1 MAKKQTYGNESITS
15 LKGADRVRLRP
26 AVIFGSDGIDGCQ
39 HSIFEIL
46 SNSIDEAR
54 QGFGKE
60 ITITR
65 FLDHSVQV
73 EDHGRGIPVD
83 YNNKEQRYNWELVF
97 CEMYAGG
104 KYNNDSGESY
114 EYSLGLNGLGLCA
127 TQYASEYMDV
137 DIRRDGC
144 RYTLHFE
151 RGENVGGLQKEPYAK
166 KGTGSLIKWKPDLQ
180 VFTDI
185 DVSLEYY
192 LDILKRQAVVNAGI
206 TFHLKNEVA
215 PGKFETTDFCYE
227 NGILDHARELVGED
241 ALTPVQFW
249 QSEKKVR
256 DRADMA
262 LYNVKINVAA
272 AFSNRVHVT
281 EYYHNSSWLEHG
293 GAPDKAV
300 RNAFVYQ
307 IDAYLKQNNKYNK
320 NESKITFQDV
330 EDCLVIVIS
339 SFSTQTSYEN
349 QTKKA
354 ITNKGIQ
361 EAMVEML
368 RHNLEVYFIENPLDA
383 EKIAGQVLVNK
394 RSRED
399 AEKTRLNLKGKLTAK
414 MDITG
419 RVAKFVDCRSKDVK
433 EREIFIVEGDSAL
446 GSVKQARD
454 PNFQAVMPIRGKI
467 LNCLKADYDKIFKSE
482 IITDL
487 IKVLGCGVQ
496 VKSKANK
503 SIGAF
508 DMDNLR
514 WSKIILCTDADVDGF
529 HHGADHALP
538 PDPGPHREQ
547 QGVHRR
553 VAPVRNHQQ
562 GQDLLCLQRAGEGAV
577 PPGAGGP
584 EVHHP
589 AQQGPGRERPR
600 HDEPDHHEPQDPAA
614 HPGKARGHPAGGPD
628 VRRAA
633 GGQPERPQ
641 GLHRP
646 ARQRVP
652 GRLGRVL
659 REGGRNHA
667 KKETA
672 APRGQGPQDA
682 GLYRRGGGDCPAG
695 HQRHPAPELYALRHE
710 RHHVPGHPGD

>member
-1 MAKKQTYGNESITS
+1 MAKKQTYGNDSITS

-26 AVIFGSDGIDGCQ
+26 GVIFGSDGIDGCQ

-54 QGFGKE
+54 QGYGKE

-83 YNNKEQRYNWELVF
+83 YNTKEERYNWELVF

-104 KYNNDSGESY
+104 KYNNTAGENY

-127 TQYASEYMDV
+127 TQYAAEYMDV
-137 DIRRDGC
+137 DIRRDGF

-151 RGENVGGLQKEPYAK
+151 RGENVGGLHKEAYGK
-166 KGTGSLIKWKPDLQ
+166 KDTGSLIKWKPDLQ

-185 DVSLEYY
+185 DVGLDYY
-192 LDILKRQAVVNAGI
+192 LDVLKRQAVVNAGV

-227 NGILDHARELVGED
+227 NGILDHAKELAGED

-249 QSEKKVR
+249 QSEKKVK
-256 DRADMA
+256 DREDMA

-272 AFSNRVHVT
+272 AFSNRVHMT

-419 RVAKFVDCRSKDVK
+419 RVAKFGDCRSKDVE

-529 HHGADHALP
+529 HI
-538 PDPGPHREQ
+538 RTM
-547 QGVHRR
+547 
-553 VAPVRNHQQ
+553 
-562 GQDLLCLQRAGEGAV
+562 LL
-577 PPGAGGP
+577 
-584 EVHHP
+584 
-589 AQQGPGRERPR
+589 
-600 HDEPDHHEPQDPAA
+600 
-614 HPGKARGHPAGGPD
+614 
-628 VRRAA
+628 
-633 GGQPERPQ
+633 
-641 GLHRP
+641 
-646 ARQRVP
+646 
-652 GRLGRVL
+652 
-659 REGGRNHA
+659 
-667 KKETA
+667 TM
-672 APRGQGPQDA
+672 
-682 GLYRRGGGDCPAG
+682 LYRLTPDLIENNKVFIAESPLYEITSKDKTYFAYNEREKEQFLQELAG
-695 HQRHPAPELYALRHE
+695 QKYTIQRSKGLGENDPDMMNLTTMNPKTRRLIQ
-710 RHHVPGHPGD
+710 VKPGDIQQAAQMFDVLLGDNLNGRKDYIAQHGSEYLDDLDVS